1 MHLLNCRGHL
11 FCLPLQVGPIA
22 DVPYLKRCAVA
33 HQLHHSEKYG
43 GVPWGMFLG
52 PQELEAIG
60 AKDELD
66 RLCAELTIS
75 GKKK

>member
-1 MHLLNCRGHL
+1 MHKLGTLRPYLLQTAW
-11 FCLPLQVGPIA
+11 QVGPIA
-22 DVPYLKRCAVA
+22 ELPYLKRCAVA

-52 PQELEAIG
+52 PMELEAIG

-66 RLCAELTIS
+66 RMCLEQ
-75 GKKK
+75 GKK